1 MKKSISLLTFLIL
14 SSTVFAQNVKEI
26 NVFLVKRSSV
36 LEKIALEENLT
47 KDDSLYLTLLQNN
60 KDYIEFNRNIYDHSA
75 VAGHNILIQFID
87 DDNKPMTISA
97 ANLSSIKIY
106 GKTKTDIDIT
116 SKYVIIDLKE
126 YLGDK
131 PKNGEHISVEVTT
144 NAGKKATRWFR
155 YINGWQGYNFL
166 NNKFGLWFP
175 TNMYS
180 SSFERSDK
188 GVRFTAMPIGLAVG
202 GKYNISQN
210 FYLGF
215 SGTLN
220 YTLTSAKDSIN
231 ATESFLLQDF
241 SVGPLVDL
249 GGFAYIGYT
258 FPVNLTN
265 QETQLKP
272 QFVVGVG
279 IKITELLIGKD

>member
-1 MKKSISLLTFLIL
+1 MKKSIFSITFLLL
-14 SSTVFAQNVKEI
+14 SSGLFAQNLKKI
-26 NVFLVKRSSV
+26 NVLLVKRSSV
-36 LEKIALEENLT
+36 LEKIALEETLT
-47 KDDSLYLTLLQNN
+47 KEDSLHFTVLQSNQ
-60 KDYIEFNRNIYDHSA
+60 DFIEFNKNIFDHSG
-75 VAGHNILIQFID
+75 VSGHNILIQFIGD
-87 DDNKPMTISA
+87 NNKPITLSSS
-97 ANLSSIKIY
+97 NLSSIKIY

-116 SKYVIIDLKE
+116 SKYVVVSLKE
-126 YLGDK
+126 YLGDE
-131 PKNGEHISVEVTT
+131 PKNGEHIAVEVTT
-144 NAGKKATRWFR
+144 NSGKNTTKWFR

-166 NNKFGLWFP
+166 DNKFGLWFP

-180 SSFERSDK
+180 SSFERGGN
-188 GVRFTAMPIGLAVG
+188 GVRFTAMPIGLAIG

-241 SVGPLVDL
+241 SVGPLIDL

-258 FPVNLTN
+258 FPINLTN
-265 QETQLKP
+265 QEAQLKP
-272 QFVVGVG
+272 QFVVGIGV
-279 IKITELLIGKD
+279 KITKLLIEKD